1 MKPQINI
8 TPLIDVLLVLLII
21 FMVISPLKP
30 KRFEAMIPREPTIDS
45 IPDSRDSLVVQ
56 IKMDSTLELNG
67 NTGMGTI
74 DDPTYLIEKLTA
86 VFSER
91 TRNNVVNNNLTS
103 DPGSSA
109 QDRIQKAVFIKAP
122 KTLSYGRVVKLIDTI
137 KIAGANPIGLQIDLL
152 E

>member
-30 KRFEAMIPREPTIDS
+30 QRFEAMIPSERKTD
-45 IPDSRDSLVVQ
+45 IPDSKDSLV
-56 IKMDSTLELNG
+56 IRINKDSTLELNG

-74 DDPTYLIEKLTA
+74 DDPASLIDKLTS

-91 TRNNVVNNNLTS
+91 TRNNVINSNLAA
-103 DPGSSA
+103 DPEEA
-109 QDRIQKAVFIKAP
+109 TKDRIQKTVFIKAP
-122 KTLSYGRVVKLIDTI
+122 KTLSYGQVVKLIDTV
-137 KIAGANPIGLQIDLL
+137 KIAGAYPIGLQIDQL